1 MKTIQKLY
9 IIIVVVIA
17 VSSIISSVFLY
28 QDNTRLKQ
36 DIEKR
41 EILLT
46 SALNQDS
53 TWRVKQDSIIKT
65 VEKTFFFY
73 AGDKK
78 MNGDE
83 FIRYVNDLFAKY
95 ENAMDSLQYYKQY
108 YIMTKDVFKPNF
120 RAEIDSS
127 ANMIKYSIKHDAS
140 NIVDNEE
147 IKQFATDSKILKS
160 VLERYNIVVKDLGN
174 GYVTFESPQIDSAL
188 ILLPYHRKELEYI
201 PEKKCWVITRTEIS
215 TSKSKK

>member
-65 VEKTFFFY
+65 VEKHSSFMRVI
-73 AGDKK
+73 KK
-78 MNGDE
+78 
-83 FIRYVNDLFAKY
+83 
-95 ENAMDSLQYYKQY
+95 
-108 YIMTKDVFKPNF
+108 
-120 RAEIDSS
+120 
-127 ANMIKYSIKHDAS
+127 
-140 NIVDNEE
+140 
-147 IKQFATDSKILKS
+147 
-160 VLERYNIVVKDLGN
+160 
-174 GYVTFESPQIDSAL
+174 
-188 ILLPYHRKELEYI
+188 
-201 PEKKCWVITRTEIS
+201 
-215 TSKSKK
+215 

>member
-65 VEKTFFFY
+65 VEKTFFFLC
-73 AGDKK
+73 G
-78 MNGDE
+78 
-83 FIRYVNDLFAKY
+83 
-95 ENAMDSLQYYKQY
+95 
-108 YIMTKDVFKPNF
+108 
-120 RAEIDSS
+120 
-127 ANMIKYSIKHDAS
+127 
-140 NIVDNEE
+140 
-147 IKQFATDSKILKS
+147 
-160 VLERYNIVVKDLGN
+160 
-174 GYVTFESPQIDSAL
+174 
-188 ILLPYHRKELEYI
+188 
-201 PEKKCWVITRTEIS
+201 
-215 TSKSKK
+215 

>member
-9 IIIVVVIA
+9 IIILVIA
-17 VSSIISSVFLY
+17 ISSTISSVFLY

-53 TWRVKQDSIIKT
+53 TWREKQDSIIKT
-65 VEKTFFFY
+65 VEETFFY
-73 AGDKK
+73 AGNKK

-83 FIRYVNDLFAKY
+83 FIRYVNNLIEKY
-95 ENAMDSLQYYKQY
+95 EKALDSLQHYKQY

-127 ANMIKYSIKHDAS
+127 ANMIKYSIKCDVS

-147 IKQFATDSKILKS
+147 IKKFATDSKILKS
-160 VLERYNIVVKDLGN
+160 VLECYNIVVKDLGN

-188 ILLPYHRKELEYI
+188 ILLPYHRKELKYI
-201 PEKKCWVITRTEIS
+201 PEKKCWVITRTETS

>member
-78 MNGDE
+78 MNG
-83 FIRYVNDLFAKY
+83 
-95 ENAMDSLQYYKQY
+95 
-108 YIMTKDVFKPNF
+108 
-120 RAEIDSS
+120 
-127 ANMIKYSIKHDAS
+127 
-140 NIVDNEE
+140 
-147 IKQFATDSKILKS
+147 
-160 VLERYNIVVKDLGN
+160 
-174 GYVTFESPQIDSAL
+174 
-188 ILLPYHRKELEYI
+188 
-201 PEKKCWVITRTEIS
+201 
-215 TSKSKK
+215 

>member
-78 MNGDE
+78 
-83 FIRYVNDLFAKY
+83 
-95 ENAMDSLQYYKQY
+95 
-108 YIMTKDVFKPNF
+108 
-120 RAEIDSS
+120 
-127 ANMIKYSIKHDAS
+127 
-140 NIVDNEE
+140 
-147 IKQFATDSKILKS
+147 
-160 VLERYNIVVKDLGN
+160 
-174 GYVTFESPQIDSAL
+174 
-188 ILLPYHRKELEYI
+188 
-201 PEKKCWVITRTEIS
+201 
-215 TSKSKK
+215 

>member
-53 TWRVKQDSIIKT
+53 TWRDRKST
-65 VEKTFFFY
+65 RL
-73 AGDKK
+73 
-78 MNGDE
+78 NSSH
-83 FIRYVNDLFAKY
+83 
-95 ENAMDSLQYYKQY
+95 NA
-108 YIMTKDVFKPNF
+108 
-120 RAEIDSS
+120 
-127 ANMIKYSIKHDAS
+127 
-140 NIVDNEE
+140 
-147 IKQFATDSKILKS
+147 
-160 VLERYNIVVKDLGN
+160 
-174 GYVTFESPQIDSAL
+174 
-188 ILLPYHRKELEYI
+188 
-201 PEKKCWVITRTEIS
+201 
-215 TSKSKK
+215 

>member
-1 MKTIQKLY
+1 
-9 IIIVVVIA
+9 
-17 VSSIISSVFLY
+17 
-28 QDNTRLKQ
+28 
-36 DIEKR
+36 
-41 EILLT
+41 
-46 SALNQDS
+46 
-53 TWRVKQDSIIKT
+53 
-65 VEKTFFFY
+65 
-73 AGDKK
+73 

-95 ENAMDSLQYYKQY
+95 ENMMDSLQYYKQY

-127 ANMIKYSIKHDAS
+127 ANMIKYSIKYDAS

-201 PEKKCWVITRTEIS
+201 PEKNVGL
-215 TSKSKK
+215 